1 VCLRKDRGVVPP
13 EVAEYGR
20 EAAARLRRVLADDL
34 VGVYFVG
41 SVALGDYIPG
51 RSDIDMVAVT
61 DRPISDDEKRQ
72 VVDELSHPNLPCPT
86 RGFEFVLYTRPRVA
100 VASSDAAFEINLN
113 TGPGMAPHV
122 GFDASAEPRFW
133 FVIDRAFA
141 HAFGIAI
148 EGPPARE
155 VFAPVPRP
163 VVLEAMAESLAWH
176 RAHESLGH
184 FTVLNACRAWRYA
197 EAGELGSKADA
208 AEWARQRSAD
218 TETIDTAL
226 RMRRGAHAELPEL
239 RIEAVLDHA
248 ESALSAALRR
258 P

>member
-1 VCLRKDRGVVPP
+1 MQAGSRGFESHRLHHDVPGEGSRAWSLP
-13 EVAEYGR
+13 TWPSS
-20 EAAARLRRVLADDL
+20 EAKLPRGLRRVLADDL

-51 RSDIDMVAVT
+51 HSDIDMVAVT

-72 VVDELSHPNLPCPT
+72 VVDELSHPNLRCPT

-141 HAFGIAI
+141 HAFGISI

-163 VVLEAMAESLAWH
+163 VILEAMAESIAWH

-184 FTVLNACRAWRYA
+184 FSVLNVCRAWRYA

-208 AEWARQRSAD
+208 A
-218 TETIDTAL
+218 
-226 RMRRGAHAELPEL
+226 RMGSSEVGGRRDDRHRAS
-239 RIEAVLDHA
+239 D
-248 ESALSAALRR
+248 AAWRTR
-258 P
+258 